1 MRRYLLPGLCMLVL
15 VLALHT
21 LTLASGVPATLPVK
35 RVEIVAADGERHA
48 FDAHLADTEA
58 ARGRGL
64 MFVTRLADDQGMLFD
79 LGETRPVNMWMKNTP
94 LSLDMLFIDE
104 RGVIVRIAERTV
116 PFSTRLIRSGVPVR
130 AVLEINGGRAEAL
143 GISVGDRLV
152 ENGD

>member
-48 FDAHLADTEA
+48 FDAHLADTEE

-64 MFVTRLADDQGMLFD
+64 MFVTRLEDDQGMLFD
-79 LGETRPVNMWMKNTP
+79 FGETRRVNMWMKNTP